1 MLVRSYNAIAIFFSF
16 ICFSVLK
23 CKTFLLLSLSFKYNN
38 TPFNLLKDYKKLKN
52 FNLLFLLLKIKLAN
66 IK

>member
-1 MLVRSYNAIAIFFSF
+1 MLIKSYNAIAIFFSF
-16 ICFSVLK
+16 TCFSILK
-23 CKTFLLLSLSFKYNN
+23 RKTFLLLSSSLKYNN

-52 FNLLFLLLKIKLAN
+52 FNPPFLLLRIKLAN